1 MTTSTSLDAAAPADL
16 SAPPDPEVQLELFRT
31 ATRIARFDEKYR
43 SLMTSGAIGGM
54 YYSPRGQEFAA
65 ASVAAHLRRDDY
77 VVTTYRGLHDQ
88 IAKGVPLRP
97 LWAEYL
103 GKAAG
108 TCGGKGGPMHV
119 TAPEYGLMVTTG
131 VVGAG
136 LPIANGL
143 ALSAQLRGTDQVTVV
158 NFGDGASNIGA
169 FHEALNLASI
179 WRLPVVFVCQ
189 NNRYAEYTPL
199 REGTS
204 VDRIANR
211 AAAYSMPGLT
221 VDGNDPIE
229 LYNAAGAAIR
239 RARTGGGPTL
249 LEAMT
254 FRFCGHIM
262 GDQQVYIPQ
271 EELRAAVAADP
282 LVRFRAQLAAVF
294 TETELAAVERA
305 AADEVADA
313 WEFARTAELPAESEL
328 TTDVYAGTAQDG
340 ARK

>member
-1 MTTSTSLDAAAPADL
+1 MSPSTAEP
-16 SAPPDPEVQLELFRT
+16 SAEIQREIFRT
-31 ATRIARFDEKYR
+31 ATRIALSDEKYR
-43 SLMTSGAIGGM
+43 SLMMSGKIGGM

-88 IAKGVPLRP
+88 IAKGVPLRD

-131 VVGAG
+131 VVGSG

-143 ALSAQLRGTDQVTVV
+143 GLSAQMRGTDQVTVV

-169 FHEALNLASI
+169 FHEALNLASV

-189 NNRYAEYTPL
+189 NNKYAEYTPL
-199 REGTS
+199 VEGTS
-204 VDRIANR
+204 VTQIATR
-211 AAAYSMPGLT
+211 AAGYSMPGVT
-221 VDGNDPIE
+221 VDGNDPIAM
-229 LYNAAGAAIR
+229 YQTAGDAIAAAR
-239 RARTGGGPTL
+239 RGDGPTL

-262 GDQQVYIPQ
+262 GDQQVYMPK
-271 EELRAAVAADP
+271 EELAAAMADDP
-282 LVRFRAQLAAVF
+282 LPRFRAKLLETGAASSAQL
-294 TETELAAVERA
+294 EEIERA
-305 AADEVADA
+305 AAAEVADA
-313 WEFARTAELPAESEL
+313 AEFALDAPLPDPAVL
-328 TTDVYAGTAQDG
+328 TTDVYAEGVAV
-340 ARK
+340 